1 MKPTMSRFETFM
13 KIIAVICLSFAF
25 SCTLFG
31 QTTITTTTAGAW
43 TTNGNW
49 SSSTAP
55 STTALNNII
64 NVTKAMT
71 FNSGSMTGY
80 NSTTITIKS
89 GGSITVTGNFD
100 LTGSGIVITVQSG
113 GSLTVSGTTSVTNNA
128 SITFQSGS
136 TGSFATLSAKSAG
149 SININSGATVTAT
162 SVTTTSNS
170 DAIINNAGS
179 LTVNGSVDSNG
190 VVTNSGTMQVNGD
203 FTQENSGNTSTN
215 SGTLNVT
222 GNVFAYGQIQL
233 NPGSTPT
240 ASTMTINGSL
250 TVNANPWMIVGTNV
264 SSCSNVITNYANL
277 TVKTNVILT
286 GSGDVTVN
294 QNGRFVVFGNV
305 TTSGGSG
312 GTLFTINC
320 GGQAYVNG
328 NVNFGTGGGNTVTN
342 NNSSSSPTGSNGSPV
357 IGLYVNGSTTAQ
369 TTTGTIGTKSQLQS
383 NDLPFYNYI
392 AGLSGSPLPVTLM
405 FFKATVAS
413 SQAVELDWAT
423 ANELNFDHFE
433 IERSADGKTF
443 EAIGTVNGHGTT
455 SVRQDYAFTDNFP
468 LSGISYYRLKSVD
481 FDGYTEIFSAVAVK
495 NETTKSVHV
504 YPVPVENSEINV
516 FFNFEPTEDATLVV
530 LDLSG
535 QEIERT
541 NLKSGESIYHVTS
554 TAKTGVYVLKIY
566 SSEINLL
573 QRIAVK

>member
-1 MKPTMSRFETFM
+1 MK
-13 KIIAVICLSFAF
+13 KLALICLGFVVSTGVFA
-25 SCTLFG
+25 
-31 QTTITTTTAGAW
+31 QTTITTTSAGAW

-49 SSSTAP
+49 SSSSAP
-55 STTALNNII
+55 STTALNNNI

-71 FNSGSMTGY
+71 YNSGSMTGY

-89 GGSITVTGNFD
+89 NGSINVTGNFD
-100 LTGSGIVITVQSG
+100 LTGSGIVIIVQSG

-179 LTVNGSVDSNG
+179 LTVNGNVDSNG
-190 VVTNSGTMQVNGD
+190 VVTNSGTLQVNGN

-222 GNVFAYGQIQL
+222 GNAFAYGQIQL

-240 ASTMTINGSL
+240 GSTMTINGSL

-277 TVKTNVILT
+277 VVKTNVILT

-312 GTLFTINC
+312 GTLFTVNC

-342 NNSSSSPTGSNGSPV
+342 SNSASSPTGTNGSPV
-357 IGLYVNGSTTAQ
+357 IGLYVNGTTTAQ
-369 TTTGTIGTKSQLQS
+369 TTSGTIGTKSQLQS
-383 NDLPFYNYI
+383 NDLPFFNYI
-392 AGLSGSPLPVTLM
+392 AGLSGSPLPVTLIY
-405 FFKATVAS
+405 FKATVTS
-413 SQAVELDWAT
+413 SQGVDLEWST
-423 ANELNFDHFE
+423 ANELNFDHFA

-443 EAIGTVNGHGTT
+443 EAIATINGHGTT
-455 SVRQDYAFTDNFP
+455 NERQNYTYTDNFP

-481 FDGYTEIFSAVAVK
+481 FDGYTEIFSSVAVR
-495 NETTKSVHV
+495 NEASKSVHV
-504 YPVPVENSEINV
+504 FPVPVENSEINV
-516 FFNFEPTEDATLVV
+516 FFNFELTEDATLAI

-541 NLKSGESIYHVTS
+541 SLKSGESIYHVTS
-554 TAKTGVYVLKIY
+554 TAKTGVYLLKIF
-566 SSEINLL
+566 SNEINLL